1 MEIINDNSTPNN
13 DQHTPPSNGG
23 VGPLGKTI
31 ILCAKIFL
39 GIVLACWFIAAL
51 GILIGFVVLMAVE
64 AEWSQMVA
72 MNGMSP
78 VVFAGLMCAVIVL
91 GMGIVGDIGVSVL
104 RGKRIN
110 LKRLGGGVVVWIIF
124 FLWLIFAAVRNVDN
138 WTEWAIQSE
147 EKIELWEE
155 KFEERFERHFE
166 SLEENF
172 ERMEKT
178 FEQMENELESL

>member
-1 MEIINDNSTPNN
+1 MEIISDNSSPNN
-13 DQHTPPSNGG
+13 NQRTPSNGG
-23 VGPLGKTI
+23 VGPLGKAI

-51 GILIGFVVLMAVE
+51 GILIGFVALMAVE

-78 VVFAGLMCAVIVL
+78 VVFAGLVCAVIVL
-91 GMGIVGDIGVSVL
+91 GMGIVGDLGVSVL

-110 LKRLGGGVVVWIIF
+110 LKRLGIGVGVWIVF
-124 FLWLIFAAVRNVDN
+124 FLWLIFAAVRNTDN
-138 WTEWAIQSE
+138 WTEWALQSE

-155 KFEERFERHFE
+155 RLEQRFEA
-166 SLEENF
+166 LEENF
-172 ERMEKT
+172 DRIEEH
-178 FEQMENELESL
+178 FEQMESELENL